1 MSQNSVSHKTD
12 VIAGSLRALTVISG
26 PQNGSHLSR
35 KLPVHTKHSLE
46 GQVLHLSKI
55 VSILIIINIDPL
67 IFLLR
72 IK

>member
-35 KLPVHTKHSLE
+35 KPVHTKHSLE

-55 VSILIIINIDPL
+55 SFNFDHISNIDPL
-67 IFLLR
+67 IFLLN
-72 IK
+72 